1 MLLTPA
7 PIVTLLHDTLLK
19 VLTSPD
25 VVQKLS
31 QIGYEVTTGSSAE
44 FAAFLQ
50 AERDRWGPVIKDA
63 NIKVE

>member
-1 MLLTPA
+1 M
-7 PIVTLLHDTLLK
+7 
-19 VLTSPD
+19 LTSPD